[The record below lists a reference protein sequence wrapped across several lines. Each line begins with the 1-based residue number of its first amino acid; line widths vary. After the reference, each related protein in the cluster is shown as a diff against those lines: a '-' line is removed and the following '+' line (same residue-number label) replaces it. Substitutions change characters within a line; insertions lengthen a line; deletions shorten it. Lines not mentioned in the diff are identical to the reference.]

1 VQKNYL
7 LIFMTKTYKRKNRK
21 TLGKR
26 KKGGETDDE
35 VRNRRKEEIQD
46 KIISAIEKG
55 LYLSPNN
62 VGDIVNQNLDI
73 LKLNEEY
80 NDKMNYECAEEDG
93 VTFGGKR
100 RRKNKKNKTLR
111 KKH

>member
-1 VQKNYL
+1 
-7 LIFMTKTYKRKNRK
+7 MTKTYKRKNRK

-35 VRNRRKEEIQD
+35 VRKRRKEEIQD

-55 LYLSPNN
+55 QYLRPN
-62 VGDIVNQNLDI
+62 GIGLIVNQNLDI
-73 LKLNEEY
+73 FELNQRY
-80 NDKMNYECAEEDG
+80 NDEMNYECAKEDG

-100 RRKNKKNKTLR
+100 RRKKNKTLR

>member
-1 VQKNYL
+1 
-7 LIFMTKTYKRKNRK
+7 MTKTYKRKYRK
-21 TLGKR
+21 TFGKR

-35 VRNRRKEEIQD
+35 VRKRRKEEIQD

-55 LYLSPNN
+55 QYLSPN
-62 VGDIVNQNLDI
+62 GIGPIVNPNLDI
-73 LKLNEEY
+73 LELNQRY
-80 NDKMNYECAEEDG
+80 NDEMNYECAEEDG

-100 RRKNKKNKTLR
+100 RRKNKKKTLR